1 MKETAQV
8 KKGNYRN
15 ATETEKNNTH
25 THDTEFSLSAV
36 PASGQTQ
43 GLWAAMSVL
52 VGFTFFAPS
61 MTAGGNLG
69 LGLTLSG
76 FVLCV
81 ALGNAFLGLYC
92 GTLAHIGQKTGLS
105 YDLLAHRSF
114 GSLGSYLPSAI
125 ITFTQTGW
133 FGVGVAMFAI
143 PVADLLELPIWVV
156 IAFAGLVM
164 TSSAYFGIKSLAILG
179 SIAVP
184 LIGILGTYS
193 VSQGIIKAGS
203 FSNVFSANPENPLT
217 LAAGITIVV
226 GSFISG
232 GTSTPNFARFSKT
245 AKIAVAATV
254 TAFFLGNSIMM
265 IFGAIGG
272 AVMGVADIFGIMIL
286 QGLAIPAIITLGF
299 NIWASNNHALY
310 TAGLGVSNMVK
321 TPMKP
326 MMVIA
331 GMIGTIA
338 SVWLY
343 HHFVTYLIILGGMIP
358 PIGAVLIV
366 HYFMNKHEYFD
377 PNYKVKQINKGSA
390 AAVICGTLA
399 GLFLPWGVPPVN
411 ALLVSG
417 IVSFVSELAARST
430 K

>member
-1 MKETAQV
+1 MSAEEKIQ
-8 KKGNYRN
+8 KK
-15 ATETEKNNTH
+15 A
-25 THDTEFSLSAV
+25 HDTEFSLDRV
-36 PASGQTQ
+36 PSSGQTQ
-43 GLWAAMSVL
+43 GLWAAMAVL

-69 LGLTLSG
+69 LGLTLPG
-76 FVLCV
+76 FVLSV
-81 ALGNAFLGLYC
+81 AIGNAFLGLYC
-92 GTLAHIGQKTGLS
+92 GTLAYIGQKTGLS

-114 GSLGSYLPSAI
+114 GSVGSYLPSAI
-125 ITFTQTGW
+125 ISFTQTGW

-143 PVADLLELPIWVV
+143 PVADLLGLPIWAV
-156 IAFAGLVM
+156 IVFAGFIM
-164 TSSAYFGIKSLAILG
+164 TLTAYFGIKSLAVLG

-184 LIGILGTYS
+184 LIAILGTYS
-193 VSQGIIKAGS
+193 VSWGIREAGS

-217 LAAGITIVV
+217 IAAGITIVV

-245 AKIAVAATV
+245 TKIAIAATV
-254 TAFFLGNSIMM
+254 TAFFVGNSVMM

-286 QGLAIPAIITLGF
+286 QGLAIPAVITLGF

-310 TAGLGVSNMVK
+310 TAGLGVSNMTK

-326 MMVIA
+326 MVVVA
-331 GMIGTIA
+331 GTVGTVA

-343 HHFVTYLIILGGMIP
+343 YNFITYLTILGGMIP

-366 HYFMNKHEYFD
+366 HYFMNREDYYNKD
-377 PNYKVKQINKGSA
+377 YKGTRIVKGSVI
-390 AAVICGTLA
+390 AVICGTLA
-399 GLFLPWGVPPVN
+399 GLLLPWGVAPVN
-411 ALLVSG
+411 ALLTSG
-417 IVSFVSELAARST
+417 IVCFIFEMTSRS
-430 K
+430 KKSL

>member
-1 MKETAQV
+1 
-8 KKGNYRN
+8 
-15 ATETEKNNTH
+15 
-25 THDTEFSLSAV
+25 
-36 PASGQTQ
+36 
-43 GLWAAMSVL
+43 
-52 VGFTFFAPS
+52 
-61 MTAGGNLG
+61 
-69 LGLTLSG
+69 
-76 FVLCV
+76 
-81 ALGNAFLGLYC
+81 
-92 GTLAHIGQKTGLS
+92 
-105 YDLLAHRSF
+105 
-114 GSLGSYLPSAI
+114 
-125 ITFTQTGW
+125 
-133 FGVGVAMFAI
+133 MFAI
-143 PVADLLELPIWVV
+143 PVADLLQLPVWVV
-156 IAFAGLVM
+156 VALAGLVM

-179 SIAVP
+179 SITVP

-217 LAAGITIVV
+217 LTAGITIVV

-245 AKIAVAATV
+245 AKIAVAAAV
-254 TAFFLGNSIMM
+254 TAFFAGNSLMM

-272 AVMGVADIFGIMIL
+272 AVMGVADSFGILIL
-286 QGLAIPAIITLGF
+286 EGLAVPAIITLGF

-331 GMIGTIA
+331 GIIGTIA

-343 HHFVTYLIILGGMIP
+343 YNFVAYLIILGGMIP

-366 HYFMNKHEYFD
+366 HYFMNRHEYFA
-377 PNYKVKQINKGSA
+377 PNYKVKQINKGSV

-399 GLFLPWGVPPVN
+399 GLLLPWGVPPVN

-417 IVSFVSELAARST
+417 IVSFVSELAARSS

>member
-1 MKETAQV
+1 
-8 KKGNYRN
+8 
-15 ATETEKNNTH
+15 
-25 THDTEFSLSAV
+25 
-36 PASGQTQ
+36 
-43 GLWAAMSVL
+43 
-52 VGFTFFAPS
+52 
-61 MTAGGNLG
+61 
-69 LGLTLSG
+69 
-76 FVLCV
+76 
-81 ALGNAFLGLYC
+81 
-92 GTLAHIGQKTGLS
+92 
-105 YDLLAHRSF
+105 
-114 GSLGSYLPSAI
+114 
-125 ITFTQTGW
+125 
-133 FGVGVAMFAI
+133 
-143 PVADLLELPIWVV
+143 
-156 IAFAGLVM
+156 M

-179 SIAVP
+179 SITVP

-217 LAAGITIVV
+217 LTAGITIVV

-245 AKIAVAATV
+245 AKIAVAAAV
-254 TAFFLGNSIMM
+254 TAFFAGNSLMM

-272 AVMGVADIFGIMIL
+272 AVMGVADIFGILIL
-286 QGLAIPAIITLGF
+286 QGLAVPAIITLGF

-331 GMIGTIA
+331 GIIGTIA

-343 HHFVTYLIILGGMIP
+343 YNFVAYLIILGGMIP

-366 HYFMNKHEYFD
+366 HYFMNRHEYFA
-377 PNYKVKQINKGSA
+377 PNYKVKQINKGSV

-399 GLFLPWGVPPVN
+399 GLLLPWGVPPVN

-417 IVSFVSELAARST
+417 IVSFVSELAARSS